1 MAYESRQAQASSL
14 VTIGSGLL
22 GPASGPV
29 IVGVVGDAVTAAPVP
44 NSLGPGL
51 PAGPDRKR
59 PGRPG
64 PAQTS
69 LALLIA
75 NRRIAALP
83 EVG

>member
-1 MAYESRQAQASSL
+1 VAHEGTQAQATSL

-29 IVGVVGDAVTAAPVP
+29 IVGVVGDAVTAAPAP

-59 PGRPG
+59 PDRLR

-69 LALLIA
+69 LALPIA
-75 NRRIAALP
+75 SRRIAALR

>member
-1 MAYESRQAQASSL
+1 MM
-14 VTIGSGLL
+14 VVPGLL
-22 GPASGPV
+22 GPASGPA
-29 IVGVVGDAVTAAPVP
+29 IVGTVGDAVTAAPAP

-59 PGRPG
+59 PDRPG
-64 PAQTS
+64 LAQTS

-75 NRRIAALP
+75 NRRIAALL